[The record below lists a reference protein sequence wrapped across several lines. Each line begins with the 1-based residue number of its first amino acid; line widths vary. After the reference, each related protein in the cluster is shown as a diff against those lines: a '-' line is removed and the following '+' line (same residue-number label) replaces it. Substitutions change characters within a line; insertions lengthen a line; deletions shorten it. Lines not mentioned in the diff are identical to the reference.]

1 MKKLFA
7 LILALLLTLSC
18 TSAFARTVTT
28 RLTVDREQAKAL
40 FSGFGMPEAQ
50 MATVDPILSLV
61 NALGVRVTTAED
73 GAQVD
78 LDLNGADA
86 LSMGW
91 ALDDAG
97 VNIVSTLFPNY
108 YLTLSNETIA
118 QIMTQMAQNMPGAGG
133 FDMAAM
139 QAVFGGYYQKWLAA
153 CTAAGIPGE
162 PVEVKYEY
170 KNYVFDT
177 MVPVTVDMEAIT
189 AATSELLNELLADP
203 VAMSMLQGMAQ
214 GMAQSG
220 AATFDPETFEA
231 DFLAGFTEWMAH
243 FPDEVNAE
251 VYTNAND
258 ESGMFYMYSEAYYEG
273 EEMPFFTAYMLYE
286 NAKNMDMGFA
296 MDLTDDEKQETVTMT
311 AGYAMKDTDMKMFF
325 DMGGIYYGLNMSF
338 NGGSMTFDVFFM
350 NDKAPLMTV
359 AVEIAEGGDRTLPVD
374 NAGKTVLAVEEIMQD
389 ANSEAAQGLYGDIQA
404 NGLGALMGVVMQQAP
419 ELGSLM
425 GQAS

>member
-1 MKKLFA
+1 
-7 LILALLLTLSC
+7 
-18 TSAFARTVTT
+18 
-28 RLTVDREQAKAL
+28 
-40 FSGFGMPEAQ
+40 
-50 MATVDPILSLV
+50 
-61 NALGVRVTTAED
+61 
-73 GAQVD
+73 
-78 LDLNGADA
+78 
-86 LSMGW
+86 
-91 ALDDAG
+91 
-97 VNIVSTLFPNY
+97 
-108 YLTLSNETIA
+108 
-118 QIMTQMAQNMPGAGG
+118 
-133 FDMAAM
+133 
-139 QAVFGGYYQKWLAA
+139 
-153 CTAAGIPGE
+153 
-162 PVEVKYEY
+162 
-170 KNYVFDT
+170 

-189 AATSELLNELLADP
+189 AATTELLSELLADP

-214 GMAQSG
+214 GMAQNSG
-220 AATFDPETFEA
+220 ATFDPETFEA

-273 EEMPFFTAYMLYE
+273 EELPFFTAYMLYE
-286 NAKNMDMGFA
+286 DAKNMDMGFA

-311 AGYAMKDTDMKMFF
+311 AGFAMKDTDMKMFF

-359 AVEIAEGGDRTLPVD
+359 AVEITDGGDRTLPVD
-374 NAGKTVLAVEEIMQD
+374 NAGKTVLAVEDIMQN

-404 NGLGALMGVVMQQAP
+404 NGLGALMGTVMQQVP